1 MMEELE
7 ALKKKAYDLAFSYEQ
22 QFGSCSQC
30 VLAALKETIGS
41 DKIPDSVFLAAS
53 GFGAGIAGG
62 GYTCGALAGRY
73 LHRCAD
79 KAARK
84 VV

>member
-30 VLAALKETIGS
+30 VLAALK
-41 DKIPDSVFLAAS
+41 
-53 GFGAGIAGG
+53 
-62 GYTCGALAGRY
+62 
-73 LHRCAD
+73 
-79 KAARK
+79 
-84 VV
+84 